1 MPKRALCRHPAAPVN
16 LPECIPTRYP
26 RDGEQTRR
34 VPLLEAI
41 EIAEEYYAAYARSQ
55 VNAAYCR
62 ARRQNSPGRRAGL
75 LAPKVRGASEVVA

>member
-26 RDGEQTRR
+26 RYGEQTRR
-34 VPLLEAI
+34 VSLLEAI
-41 EIAEEYYAAYARSQ
+41 EMAEEYYAAHARSQ

-62 ARRQNSPGRRAGL
+62 ARRQKS
-75 LAPKVRGASEVVA
+75 SEVVA

>member
-16 LPECIPTRYP
+16 LPESIPTRYP

-34 VPLLEAI
+34 VPLLDAI
-41 EIAEEYYAAYARSQ
+41 EIAEEYYAAHARSQ

-62 ARRQNSPGRRAGL
+62 ARRQKAQE
-75 LAPKVRGASEVVA
+75 VGA

>member
-16 LPECIPTRYP
+16 LAECIPTRYP

-41 EIAEEYYAAYARSQ
+41 EMAEEYYAAHARSQ

-62 ARRQNSPGRRAGL
+62 ARRQNPR
-75 LAPKVRGASEVVA
+75 LARGPESSEVVA